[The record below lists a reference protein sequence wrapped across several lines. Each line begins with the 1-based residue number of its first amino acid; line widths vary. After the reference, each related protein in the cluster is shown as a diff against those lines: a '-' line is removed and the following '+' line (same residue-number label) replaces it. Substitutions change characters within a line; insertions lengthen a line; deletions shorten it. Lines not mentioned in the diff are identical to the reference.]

1 MPRQCRFVAEV
12 VSELRLK
19 TTRRPHCVWV
29 KGHATKIHI
38 DRGTPRRW
46 RKGRNDAADV
56 PAFAAAAHHAAPQA
70 LAGVVTKRQLAA
82 LTIHAFVAALLF
94 ERRDVLLAMSEADRC

>member
-1 MPRQCRFVAEV
+1 M
-12 VSELRLK
+12 
-19 TTRRPHCVWV
+19 
-29 KGHATKIHI
+29 
-38 DRGTPRRW
+38 
-46 RKGRNDAADV
+46 

-70 LAGVVTKRQLAA
+70 LAGVVTKRQRAA